1 VTSLIR
7 RFANQPEDR
16 ANPPITLDALAELF
30 SFGSTQYVV
39 QGGTPGRNGEG
50 IGSSFAGYVAGAY
63 KSNGVVFACMKARM
77 SVFSEARMQFR
88 RVLNGRPGD
97 LFGTQALEILERPW
111 PGATTGDLLTRAL
124 VDVDLA
130 GNFYA
135 VRRAGRITRL
145 RPDWVTIVTGS
156 RTGSEIDTELLGYM
170 YQPDGP
176 YSSEDPVFL
185 LPEQVAHFVDQPDPI
200 ARYRGMSWLTPVIDE
215 LVADQ
220 AATMHKRSFFENG
233 AKLGYVVTLDKDV
246 VKNVDQFTAWTE
258 KFKQGH
264 EGAWNAYKTLFL
276 AGGADI
282 KVVGANLQ
290 ELDFANVQNGGELR
304 VCAAAGAGLNLIIG
318 LGGPPTYANFGQAR
332 RAFADVTIRPL
343 WRKLVGSLARI
354 VDVPAG
360 SELWYDDRD
369 IPFLQE
375 DQQDAASIQQ
385 TQAITIRELINSG
398 YDPESVVKAVMAGDF
413 SLLVPFGLGERP
425 VATAGR
431 YA

>member
-1 VTSLIR
+1 
-7 RFANQPEDR
+7 
-16 ANPPITLDALAELF
+16 
-30 SFGSTQYVV
+30 
-39 QGGTPGRNGEG
+39 
-50 IGSSFAGYVAGAY
+50 
-63 KSNGVVFACMKARM
+63 
-77 SVFSEARMQFR
+77 
-88 RVLNGRPGD
+88 
-97 LFGTQALEILERPW
+97 
-111 PGATTGDLLTRAL
+111 
-124 VDVDLA
+124 
-130 GNFYA
+130 
-135 VRRAGRITRL
+135 
-145 RPDWVTIVTGS
+145 
-156 RTGSEIDTELLGYM
+156 
-170 YQPDGP
+170 
-176 YSSEDPVFL
+176 
-185 LPEQVAHFVDQPDPI
+185 VDQPDPI

-413 SLLVPFGLGERP
+413 SLLAIR
-425 VATAGR
+425 AW
-431 YA
+431 